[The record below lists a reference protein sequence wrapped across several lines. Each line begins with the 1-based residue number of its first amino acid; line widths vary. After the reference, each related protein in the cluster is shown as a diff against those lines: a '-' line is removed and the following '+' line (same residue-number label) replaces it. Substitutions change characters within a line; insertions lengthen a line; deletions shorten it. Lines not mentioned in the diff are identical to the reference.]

1 MQLSKYNPKNH
12 PLFNCG
18 DINCPICAKAYSQ
31 FRIKSMI
38 VKENFSTDA
47 IAPFVGRYNYPDIN
61 VGILAP
67 PEQEED
73 SWLYDAPKYWA
84 SNEFQIPR
92 IVDFRSSLINSRN
105 RINIRQKNKFLELN
119 QEISLSSKP
128 TDIEINLKNKPV
140 FRINYDNLMA
150 PTGPY
155 AELEKAKLTENP
167 KIDTKVQKVHYDTDL
182 RASEALIY
190 LYENKFDENFLSR
203 ILSVGSLGIGK
214 NRKLVPTRWSLTA
227 THSTL
232 GNHLVKEIKKYS
244 NTNYLA
250 YFGGYLGNYYLILCF
265 PEIWS
270 YELFEMLAD
279 SDKYTTDYEPYE
291 GRKSYAD
298 NTAGGFYT
306 VRLGVLEKLKELK
319 RQGTTILLTTH
330 NMFEVE
336 ELCDRIALI
345 SKGKIIAE
353 GSVDEI
359 KGMIKVDKIIEV
371 EVDNLLKLSNEMKKQ
386 DYVLSCKIVDGVV
399 HVKVE
404 SYGSVKKVMEHLSKS
419 DFRIYSVRLLEP
431 TLEEALLR
439 IMRENIAAAK
449 QERAPGSDGNA

>member
-18 DINCPICAKAYSQ
+18 NINCPICAKAYSQ

-105 RINIRQKNKFLELN
+105 KVNIKQKNKFLELN

-214 NRKLVPTRWSLTA
+214 NRKLVPTRWSITA
-227 THSTL
+227 TDDTL
-232 GNHLVKEIKKYS
+232 GKHLINEIKKY
-244 NTNYLA
+244 NDINYSA
-250 YFGGYLGNYYLILCF
+250 FFGSYLGNYYLILLF
-265 PEIWS
+265 PEVWS
-270 YELFEMLAD
+270 YELVETTVANPEH
-279 SDKYTTDYEPYE
+279 YTTDYESYD
-291 GRKSYAD
+291 GRKNYAE
-298 NTAGGFYT
+298 NTAGGYYT
-306 VRLGVLEKLKELK
+306 VRLAVLEKLKE
-319 RQGTTILLTTH
+319 
-330 NMFEVE
+330 
-336 ELCDRIALI
+336 
-345 SKGKIIAE
+345 
-353 GSVDEI
+353 
-359 KGMIKVDKIIEV
+359 
-371 EVDNLLKLSNEMKKQ
+371 MKKQ
-386 DYVLSCKIVDGVV
+386 ASVLALRFITGDYTLPLGVWVTREAARKAMGSKIEFSSKELMLEYARKLIKKRFNCDADFYFKRSNVLRN
-399 HVKVE
+399 VK
-404 SYGSVKKVMEHLSKS
+404 GQSK
-419 DFRIYSVRLLEP
+419 LLHY
-431 TLEEALLR
+431 
-439 IMRENIAAAK
+439 I
-449 QERAPGSDGNA
+449 